1 MAEIMFEKFNAPS
14 VFLADQSTLSLYASG
29 LMNGMILSS
38 GHGVTQ
44 VVVCEN
50 GNPIHSADT
59 RADLAGIDLTN
70 YLAQLLGNSFDIN
83 KVTEIKEND
92 CSVALD
98 YASQVATSP
107 EKAYALP
114 DGKTVTVKSELLKC
128 PEAFFQPEFIGRGD
142 INIPQMV
149 CNAAAKAAADK
160 GIEPSKLYGNFVLA
174 GGNTCFKGMPERITK
189 EIQAIAPS
197 GTSIT
202 ICNNAMVSNVNINSA
217 FIGAS
222 ILVCLDDFQSMW
234 ATKAL
239 YEEEGAAGI
248 HKKCV

>member
-1 MAEIMFEKFNAPS
+1 MFEKFNAPS
-14 VFLADQSTLSLYASG
+14 VFLADQSILSLYAAG
-29 LMNGMILSS
+29 LLNGMVLSS

-44 VVVCEN
+44 VVVSEN
-50 GNPIHSADT
+50 GNPIHSADA
-59 RADLAGIDLTN
+59 RADIAGIDLTN

-92 CSVALD
+92 CSMALN
-98 YASQVATSP
+98 YASQVDTSP
-107 EKAYALP
+107 EKTYALP

-128 PEAFFQPEFIGRGD
+128 PEAFFQPELIGQGG

-149 CNAAAKAAADK
+149 CDAAAKAAADK

-174 GGNTCFKGMPERITK
+174 GGNTCFKGMPERMTK
-189 EIQAIAPS
+189 EIQALAPA
-197 GTSIT
+197 GTNVT
-202 ICNNAMVSNVNINSA
+202 VCNTAGFNINSTFA
-217 FIGAS
+217 GAS

-239 YEEEGAAGI
+239 YQEEGAAGI